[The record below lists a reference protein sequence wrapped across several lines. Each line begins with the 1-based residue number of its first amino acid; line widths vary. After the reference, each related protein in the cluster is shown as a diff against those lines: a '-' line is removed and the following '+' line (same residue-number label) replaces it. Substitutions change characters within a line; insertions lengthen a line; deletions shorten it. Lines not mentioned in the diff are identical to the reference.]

1 VVFGGGRIMLRP
13 TGLRGL
19 RVGRQG
25 QRGYQAQLGFRQRSA
40 GSERGLVVFQS
51 QYSSSDSGSV
61 DSGGD
66 LNDFCS
72 CNTKLRASGTDIEKL
87 RILLCL
93 AGT

>member
-1 VVFGGGRIMLRP
+1 MLRP

-61 DSGGD
+61 DSGGG
-66 LNDFCS
+66 FE
-72 CNTKLRASGTDIEKL
+72 R
-87 RILLCL
+87 LLL
-93 AGT
+93 MQHEAESVGDRH